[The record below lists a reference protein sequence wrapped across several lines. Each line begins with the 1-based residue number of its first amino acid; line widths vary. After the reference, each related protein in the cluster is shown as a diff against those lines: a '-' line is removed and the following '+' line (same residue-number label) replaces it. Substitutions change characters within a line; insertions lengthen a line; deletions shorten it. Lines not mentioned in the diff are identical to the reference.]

1 MAKKQNNNN
10 FNKNNSNNN
19 SNGNNNNNNGNNNFF
34 NNNPLMIFVIF
45 SIVTI
50 FAFKAIFPEDQ
61 MGSATNSN
69 MQAYGQTQNK
79 TIAYSDLKKLISS
92 GKIEY
97 VGIGNTQIRAVSKMG
112 SGQATTYTARR
123 VIPDETLISALEEN
137 GINYGGINEENILAD
152 ILFGWVLPIFIFFAI
167 WMFIAKR
174 MQKSMGGGSGG
185 ILGIGSSKKMINS
198 EKPNVTFDDM
208 AGNKEAKEEV
218 QEIVDFL
225 KSPDRYV
232 RLGAQIPKGV
242 LLVGPPGTGKTL
254 LAKAVAGEANV
265 EFLSVSG
272 SAFIEMFVG
281 VGASRVRDLFEQAK
295 KVAPA
300 IIFIDE
306 IDAIGKSRASG
317 GPMGGNDEREQTLN
331 QLLAEM
337 DGFSTEHAPVIVLA
351 ATNRPEVLD
360 PALLRP
366 GRFDRQVLVDK
377 PDFEGRV
384 EILNVH
390 IKEVKLGKNVNLR
403 EIAKMTAGLAGA
415 DLANII
421 NEAALLAGRASKDQ
435 VDPSDFKEAVE
446 RQIAGL
452 EKKSKRISPKERK
465 IVAYHESGHALIAE
479 ITKGANKVNKVSIV
493 PRGLAALGYTLNTP
507 EENKYLMQKHELIAE
522 VDVLLGGRA
531 AEEVFIGEISTG
543 AGNDLERATG
553 IIKSMATVYGMSD
566 IAGLMVLE
574 KRSNQ
579 FLGGQTQKDF
589 SDAMAKDLDDHTK
602 KLLNERYEIV
612 LQELRDNSAAIEQM
626 TAELLDIEVIS
637 GERVREI
644 IKENGGTVFEDGDLH
659 TDAIVSDDKVK
670 TKTEETQEPKIETQE
685 EKKDN
690 E

>member
-1 MAKKQNNNN
+1 MSKKQQQNDNNNI
-10 FNKNNSNNN
+10 NNN
-19 SNGNNNNNNGNNNFF
+19 DNNNNFF
-34 NNNPLMIFVIF
+34 NNNPILIFVIF
-45 SIVTI
+45 AIVTI
-50 FAFKAIFPEDQ
+50 FAFKTIFSDET
-61 MGSATNSN
+61 MGVSNSN
-69 MQAYGQTQNK
+69 VQAFGQSSNK
-79 TIAYSDLKKLISS
+79 TIAYSDLKKLISA

-97 VGIGNTQIRAVSKMG
+97 VGIGNTQIRAISKSEG
-112 SGQATTYTARR
+112 GQVITYTARR
-123 VIPDETLISALEEN
+123 VIPDETLITELEKN
-137 GINYGGINEENILAD
+137 NIGYGGINEENILAD

-198 EKPNVTFDDM
+198 EKPNVKFDDM

-218 QEIVDFL
+218 QEVVDFL

-377 PDFEGRV
+377 PDYEGRI

-390 IKEVKLGKNVNLR
+390 IKDVKLGKNVDLK
-403 EIAKMTAGLAGA
+403 EVAKMTAGLAGA
-415 DLANII
+415 DLANIV
-421 NEAALLAGRASKDQ
+421 NEAALLAGRASKNE
-435 VDPSDFKEAVE
+435 VGPEDFKEAVE

-452 EKKSKRISPKERK
+452 EKKSRRISPKERK

-507 EENKYLMQKHELIAE
+507 EENKYLMQKHELLAE

-531 AEEVFIGEISTG
+531 AEQVFIGEISTG

-553 IIKSMATVYGMSD
+553 IIKSMATIYGMSD

-574 KRSNQ
+574 KRTNQ
-579 FLGGQTQKDF
+579 FLGGQTQKDY
-589 SDAMAKDLDDHTK
+589 SDAMAKELDTHVKTI
-602 KLLNERYEIV
+602 LNERYEIV
-612 LQELRDNSAAIEQM
+612 LQALRDNSAAIEQM
-626 TAELLDIEVIS
+626 TAELLDIEVIT

-644 IKENGGTVFEDGDLH
+644 IKENGGTVFEDEDLH
-659 TDAIVSDDKVK
+659 SDAI
-670 TKTEETQEPKIETQE
+670 IE
-685 EKKDN
+685 EKTTSTD